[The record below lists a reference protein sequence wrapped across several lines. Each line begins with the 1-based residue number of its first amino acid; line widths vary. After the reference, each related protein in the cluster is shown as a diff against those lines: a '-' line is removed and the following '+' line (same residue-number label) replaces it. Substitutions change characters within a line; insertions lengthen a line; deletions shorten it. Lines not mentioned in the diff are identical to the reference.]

1 MCCYHLGTVQDC
13 NYRLGYYAFCH
24 AIDNRNSVMA
34 ILEDKFRPLELL
46 RYAGL
51 FTWLCLTVPLLLI
64 RSIVDEPMV
73 AERYLAWWGLHVL
86 FGLTYWNQVRELPL
100 KAPLAYRLVTLTV
113 LTGSALAIC
122 LASESSLGGVLLLVV
137 AGLVPW
143 MLERRAAIAWL
154 LAQNIALAVVISQL
168 PGISFA
174 DASVAAGLFLS
185 ISLFAFISSY
195 VALRQH
201 MARDELR
208 KVNSE
213 LRATQA
219 LLAENT
225 RIAERVR
232 ISRELHD
239 LVGHHL
245 TALTLNLEVA
255 THLVNDKALEH
266 VQQAHSLAK
275 LLLADVREV
284 VSEMRDD
291 DKVDLSAALRT
302 LVEGVPQPRIHL
314 DLPTELQMTDPARA
328 QVLLRCAQEV
338 ITNSVRH
345 AEARNLWIRLRLEN
359 EGVDMRARDDGRGAE
374 NFEAGNGLKGMT
386 ERLRGLGGTL
396 DVNTAP
402 GKGFALRAWVPLEMD
417 TLDRQIED
425 ADAGDVSVQ
434 EGAA

>member
-1 MCCYHLGTVQDC
+1 M
-13 NYRLGYYAFCH
+13 
-24 AIDNRNSVMA
+24 SV
-34 ILEDKFRPLELL
+34 IEGKYRPLELL

-51 FTWLCLTVPLLLI
+51 FTWVCLTIPLLFI
-64 RSIVDEPMV
+64 RYIVDEPMP
-73 AERYLAWWGLHVL
+73 AEQYMAWWALHVL

-100 KAPLAYRLVTLTV
+100 KAPMTYRLVTLSV

-122 LASESSLGGVLLLVV
+122 LASESSLGGILLLVV

-143 MLERRAAIAWL
+143 MLARTAAVAWL
-154 LAQNIALAVVISQL
+154 FGQNVALAFVIAKL
-168 PGISFA
+168 PGSSYA
-174 DASVAAGLFLS
+174 DASVGAGLFLS
-185 ISLFAFISSY
+185 ISVFAYVSSY

-201 MARDELR
+201 AARDELR

-245 TALTLNLEVA
+245 TALTLNLQVA
-255 THLVNDKALEH
+255 THLVEGKALEH

-284 VSEMRDD
+284 VSDMRDD
-291 DKVDLSAALRT
+291 DKVDLAAALKT

-314 DLPTELQMTDPARA
+314 DLPSEVAMTDPGRA

-338 ITNSVRH
+338 VTNSVRH
-345 AEARNLWIRLRLEN
+345 SEARNLWIRLRP
-359 EGVDMRARDDGRGAE
+359 EGDSVELRARDDGRGVE
-374 NFEAGNGLKGMT
+374 EFVPGNGLIGMQ
-386 ERLRGLGGTL
+386 ERLRSLGGTL
-396 DVNTAP
+396 DVITAA
-402 GKGFALRAWVPLEMD
+402 GKGFALRARMPLEAD
-417 TLDRQIED
+417 TLERQAEHIEATAQKARHD
-425 ADAGDVSVQ
+425 AA
-434 EGAA
+434 

>member
-1 MCCYHLGTVQDC
+1 MPIFEGSY
-13 NYRLGYYAFCH
+13 
-24 AIDNRNSVMA
+24 
-34 ILEDKFRPLELL
+34 RPLELL

-51 FTWLCLTVPLLLI
+51 FTWLVLTIPLLFI
-64 RSIVDEPMV
+64 RSVVDEPV
-73 AERYLAWWGLHVL
+73 PAEQYLAWWALHVL

-100 KAPLAYRLVTLTV
+100 KAPLSFRLVTLSV

-143 MLERRAAIAWL
+143 MLDRTAAISWVLGQNVL
-154 LAQNIALAVVISQL
+154 LAIVISLL
-168 PGISFA
+168 PGTTFA
-174 DASVAAGLFLS
+174 DASVNAGLFLS
-185 ISLFAFISSY
+185 ISLFAFISSF
-195 VALRQH
+195 VALGQH
-201 MARDELR
+201 TARDELR

-255 THLVNDKALEH
+255 THLVEGKALEH

-284 VSEMRDD
+284 VSDMRDD
-291 DKVDLSAALRT
+291 DKVDLAVALMT
-302 LVEGVPQPRIHL
+302 LVEGVPEPRIHL
-314 DLPTELQMTDPARA
+314 DLPEEVAMTDPGRA

-345 AEARNLWIRLRLEN
+345 AEARNLWIRLRP
-359 EGVDMRARDDGRGAE
+359 EGDGVELRARDDGRGVD
-374 NFEAGNGLKGMT
+374 NFVPGNGLIGMS
-386 ERLRGLGGTL
+386 ERLKALGGTL
-396 DVNTAP
+396 DVITAA
-402 GKGFALRAWVPLEMD
+402 GKGFALRATMPLEAD
-417 TLDRQIED
+417 KLDRQIEEVD
-425 ADAGDVSVQ
+425 ARAREAREKTG
-434 EGAA
+434 